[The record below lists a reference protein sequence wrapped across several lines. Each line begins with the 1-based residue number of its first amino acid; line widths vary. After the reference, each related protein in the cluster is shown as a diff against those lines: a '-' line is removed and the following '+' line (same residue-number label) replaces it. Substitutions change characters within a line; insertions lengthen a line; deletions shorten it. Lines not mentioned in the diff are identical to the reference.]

1 MRIRESSVVR
11 INYYGEEYMKVY
23 CPILK
28 WLKLEISEEE
38 LMEL

>member
-1 MRIRESSVVR
+1 
-11 INYYGEEYMKVY
+11 MKVY

-38 LMEL
+38 LMELEKEMSEDK